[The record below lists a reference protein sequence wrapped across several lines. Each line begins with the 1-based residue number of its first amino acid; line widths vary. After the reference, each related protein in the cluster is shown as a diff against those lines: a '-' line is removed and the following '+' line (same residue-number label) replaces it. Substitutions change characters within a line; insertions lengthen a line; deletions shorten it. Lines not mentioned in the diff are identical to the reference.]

1 MLPRFPAHF
10 IRIAS
15 RVPPV
20 AFSRRSFL
28 SGSQPRVAHE
38 VLGVAPD
45 ADETEIKAAYR
56 RLALR
61 CHPDVAENGTTAA
74 EEFKE
79 LKSAYSELLA
89 RLRGEEWSDQGHGP
103 SDRWP
108 GSLFTGNLDL
118 LRLMAMMMAIGVPLG
133 MLAPDA
139 YSGVMAHMWAERALL
154 NAGGWAC
161 HFCTFVNPADSSVC
175 GHCSRSPVQVDA
187 SDNAQGSS

>member
-1 MLPRFPAHF
+1 MTRAPRFPAHLF
-10 IRIAS
+10 RIAS

-20 AFSRRSFL
+20 AFGHRSFI
-28 SGSQPRVAHE
+28 SGSRPRVAHE
-38 VLGVAPD
+38 VLWVAPD

-61 CHPDVAENGTTAA
+61 CHPDVAGSGTNAA

-79 LKSAYSELLA
+79 LESAYSELLA
-89 RLRGEEWSDQGHGP
+89 RLRGEERSDGWHGP
-103 SDRWP
+103 PDRWP

-139 YSGVMAHMWAERALL
+139 VFGVMAHMRAERALL

-161 HFCTFVNPADSSVC
+161 HFCTFVNPADTNVC
-175 GHCSRSPVQVDA
+175 GHCSRRPVQADA
-187 SDNAQGSS
+187 IDNA